1 MLLPHSVLKYTNA
14 SFRARYATEVQAETH
29 SSREEL
35 ESNELPTK
43 LAAEDKAVRTISK
56 EVV

>member
-1 MLLPHSVLKYTNA
+1 LGNQYTNA
-14 SFRARYATEVQAETH
+14 SFRARYAAEVQAETQ

-43 LAAEDKAVRTISK
+43 LAEDKAVRTISK